1 MYHRVRRNVKATAFA
16 FRLVQL
22 SQEAAAM
29 TDAVDFLVDKGALRL
44 GRFAPADVSIGEG
57 QALLRLDRFALTS
70 NNVTYAAI
78 GEQFGYWKFFPTAA
92 PNGRVPVWGFADV
105 VETKCADVAV
115 GERIW
120 GYYPIAS
127 HLVVTPVR
135 ANARGFVDGAE
146 HRAGLPPVYNQYE
159 RAAADPAY
167 EREHEGHIALFRPLF
182 VTGFL
187 IDDFLYES
195 AFFGA
200 RQVMLSSAS
209 SKTALGLAKCL
220 KDRGGVE
227 VVGLTS
233 VRNAE
238 FVRKIGYYDR
248 VVAYERLADLPNDK
262 PALLVD
268 MAGDAPL
275 ISALADRLG
284 DAFVYNC
291 MVGGTHWEAR
301 ASETKGPPRS
311 LFFAPDRIVKR
322 HKDWGPDGFASRYAA
337 AWTGFLGSTRDWL
350 KIIDKAGETAVG
362 DAWRALLDGQARPEE
377 GYVLRL

>member
-1 MYHRVRRNVKATAFA
+1 MTEAT
-16 FRLVQL
+16 
-22 SQEAAAM
+22 
-29 TDAVDFLVDKGALRL
+29 DFLVDKGALRL
-44 GRFAPADVSIGEG
+44 ARFAHAEVSVGEG

-78 GEQFGYWKFFPTAA
+78 GEQFGYWKFFPAPA

-105 VETKCADVAV
+105 VESKCADLPV

-135 ANARGFVDGAE
+135 VNARGFVDGAE

-159 RAAADPAY
+159 RTGADVSY
-167 EREHEGHIALFRPLF
+167 KRDQEGLVALFRPLF

-187 IDDFLYES
+187 IDDFLDDNG
-195 AFFGA
+195 FFGA
-200 RQVMLSSAS
+200 QRIMLSSAS

-227 VVGLTS
+227 IVGLTS
-233 VRNAE
+233 SGNAE
-238 FVRKIGYYDR
+238 FVRKTGYYDR
-248 VVAYERLADLPNDK
+248 VVAYERLAELPDDK

-268 MAGDAPL
+268 MAGDARL
-275 ISALADRLG
+275 IDALAERLG
-284 DAFVYNC
+284 TAFVYNC

-322 HKDWGPDGFASRYAA
+322 NKDWGPEGFAKRYAD
-337 AWTGFLGSTRDWL
+337 AWSGFTGSTGGWL
-350 KIIDKAGETAVG
+350 KIIERNGEASVR
-362 DAWRALLDGQARPEE
+362 DAWLALLDGHARPEE
-377 GYVLRL
+377 GYVLRV

>member
-1 MYHRVRRNVKATAFA
+1 MTEATD
-16 FRLVQL
+16 L
-22 SQEAAAM
+22 
-29 TDAVDFLVDKGALRL
+29 LVDKGALRL
-44 GRFAPADVSIGEG
+44 ARFAQADVAVGEG

-78 GEQFGYWKFFPTAA
+78 GEQFGYWKFFPAAA

-105 VETKCADVAV
+105 VESKATDVAI

-120 GYYPIAS
+120 GYFPIAS
-127 HLVVTPVR
+127 HLVVTPAR
-135 ANARGFVDGAE
+135 ANARGFVDGAT

-159 RAAADPAY
+159 RVTADPAY
-167 EREHEGHIALFRPLF
+167 SRDHEGHIALFRPLF

-187 IDDFLYES
+187 IDDFLDENG
-195 AFFGA
+195 FFGA
-200 RQVMLSSAS
+200 NRVMLSSAS

-227 VVGLTS
+227 VIGLTS
-233 VRNAE
+233 ARNAE
-238 FVRKIGYYDR
+238 FVSKTGYYDR
-248 VVAYERLADLPNDK
+248 VVAYDRLSDLPNDQ

-275 ISALADRLG
+275 IDALADRLG
-284 DAFVYNC
+284 DAFIYNC

-301 ASETKGPPRS
+301 ASEAKGPPRT

-322 HKDWGPDGFASRYAA
+322 HKDWGPEGFATRYAV
-337 AWTGFLGSTRDWL
+337 AWSGFLGSTSGWL
-350 KIIDKAGETAVG
+350 KIIDKHGQTAVR
-362 DAWRALLDGQARPEE
+362 DAWIALLDGQARPEE
-377 GYVLRL
+377 GYVLRV

>member
-1 MYHRVRRNVKATAFA
+1 
-16 FRLVQL
+16 
-22 SQEAAAM
+22 M
-29 TDAVDFLVDKGALRL
+29 TEAVDFLVDKGALRL
-44 GRFAPADVSIGEG
+44 VRFAPADTSIAEG

-78 GEQFGYWKFFPTAA
+78 GEQFGYRKFFPAPA

-105 VETKCADVAV
+105 VESRCADIAV

-127 HLVVTPVR
+127 HLVVKPVR
-135 ANARGFVDGAE
+135 VNARGFVDGAE
-146 HRAGLPPVYNQYE
+146 HRAGLPPVYSQYE
-159 RAAADPAY
+159 RVAADAAY
-167 EREHEGHIALFRPLF
+167 KREFEGHIALFRPLF

-187 IDDFLYES
+187 IDDFLEER
-195 AFFGA
+195 AFFEA
-200 RQVMLSSAS
+200 RRVILSSAS

-220 KDRGGVE
+220 RDRGGVE

-233 VRNAE
+233 ERNAA
-238 FVRKIGYYDR
+238 FVRKTGYYDR
-248 VVAYERLADLPNDK
+248 VVSYDCLGELPNDE

-275 ISALADRLG
+275 IDALAERLG
-284 DAFVYNC
+284 DMFVYNC

-301 ASETKGPPRS
+301 ASQTKGPPRS

-322 HKDWGPDGFASRYAA
+322 NKDWGPDGFATRYAA
-337 AWTGFLGSTRDWL
+337 AWSGFLASTDGWL
-350 KIIDKAGETAVG
+350 KVINKGGEAAVS
-362 DAWRALLDGQARPEE
+362 DAWRALLDGQASPEE
-377 GYVLRL
+377 GYVLRV

>member
-1 MYHRVRRNVKATAFA
+1 M
-16 FRLVQL
+16 
-22 SQEAAAM
+22 SQAR
-29 TDAVDFLVDKGALRL
+29 DFLVDKGALRL
-44 GRFAPADVSIGEG
+44 FRFAPAETVLSEG

-78 GEQFGYWKFFPTAA
+78 GEQFGYWKFFPAPA

-105 VETKCADVAV
+105 VDSKSADVVV

-120 GYYPIAS
+120 GYFPIAT
-127 HLVVTPVR
+127 HLVVTP
-135 ANARGFVDGAE
+135 AKATSRGFVDGAA

-159 RAAADPAY
+159 RVAADPAY
-167 EREHEGHIALFRPLF
+167 KREQEGHIALFRPLF

-187 IDDFLYES
+187 IDDFLDEN
-195 AFFGA
+195 AFFDA
-200 RQVMLSSAS
+200 RRVMLSSAS

-233 VRNAE
+233 ARNAA
-238 FVRKIGYYDR
+238 FVGKTGYYDR
-248 VVAYERLADLPNDK
+248 VVSYERLSEMPKDQ

-268 MAGDAPL
+268 MAGDAAL
-275 ISALADRLG
+275 IDSLADRLG

-291 MVGGTHWEAR
+291 MVGGTHWEAG
-301 ASETKGPPRS
+301 ASQTKGPPRT

-322 HKDWGPDGFASRYAA
+322 HKDWGQEGFAARYAA
-337 AWTGFLGSTRDWL
+337 AWSSFLGSTSGWL
-350 KIIDKAGETAVG
+350 KVADKTGEAAVG
-362 DAWRALLDGQARPEE
+362 EAWSTLLDGQARPEE
-377 GYVLRL
+377 GYVLRV

>member
-1 MYHRVRRNVKATAFA
+1 MVETSD
-16 FRLVQL
+16 L
-22 SQEAAAM
+22 
-29 TDAVDFLVDKGALRL
+29 LVDKGALRL
-44 GRFAPADVSIGEG
+44 ARFSRGVAEVGEG
-57 QALLRLDRFALTS
+57 QILLRLDRFALTS

-78 GEQFGYWKFFPTAA
+78 GEQFGYWKFFPATA

-105 VETKCADVAV
+105 VESRCADVVV

-127 HLVVTPVR
+127 HLVVTPMKVTP
-135 ANARGFVDGAE
+135 RGFVDGAE

-159 RAAADPAY
+159 RVAADPAY
-167 EREHEGHIALFRPLF
+167 DRAHEGHTALFRPLF

-187 IDDFLYES
+187 IDDFLDEN

-200 RQVMLSSAS
+200 KRVVLSSAS

-227 VVGLTS
+227 VIGLTS
-233 VRNAE
+233 ARNAD
-238 FVRKIGYYDR
+238 FVRKTGYFDR
-248 VVAYERLADLPNDK
+248 VVTYDRLGDLPNDA
-262 PALLVD
+262 PTLLVD

-275 ISALADRLG
+275 INALAERLG

-291 MVGGTHWEAR
+291 MVGGTHWEAGV
-301 ASETKGPPRS
+301 AETKGPPRA

-322 HKDWGPDGFASRYAA
+322 HKDWGPEGFASRYAA
-337 AWTGFLGSTRDWL
+337 AWVGFLGSTGGWL
-350 KIIDKAGETAVG
+350 KVIEKTGEGPVRE
-362 DAWRALLDGQARPEE
+362 AWLALLDGQARPED
-377 GYVLRL
+377 GYVLKV

>member
-1 MYHRVRRNVKATAFA
+1 MGQAT
-16 FRLVQL
+16 
-22 SQEAAAM
+22 
-29 TDAVDFLVDKGALRL
+29 DFLVDKGALRL
-44 GRFAPADVSIGEG
+44 ARFAQAEAAIGEG

-78 GEQFGYWKFFPTAA
+78 GEQFGYWKFFPASP

-105 VETKCADVAV
+105 VESKCADVAV

-120 GYYPIAS
+120 GYFPIAS

-167 EREHEGHIALFRPLF
+167 KREHEGHIALFRPLF

-187 IDDFLYES
+187 IDDFLDENG
-195 AFFGA
+195 FFGA
-200 RQVMLSSAS
+200 KRVMLSSAS

-220 KDRGGVE
+220 KERGGVE

-233 VRNAE
+233 GRNAD
-238 FVRKIGYYDR
+238 FVRKTGYYAR
-248 VVAYERLADLPNDK
+248 VVAYDRLTELPNDQ

-275 ISALADRLG
+275 IDALADRLG
-284 DAFVYNC
+284 EAFVYNC

-301 ASETKGPPRS
+301 ASEAKGPPRT

-322 HKDWGPDGFASRYAA
+322 HKDWGPEGFATRYAA
-337 AWTGFLGSTRDWL
+337 AWAGFLGSSAGWL
-350 KIIDKAGETAVG
+350 KVVDRSGEGAVRE
-362 DAWRALLDGQARPEE
+362 AWMALLDGQSRPEE
-377 GYVLRL
+377 GYVLRV

>member
-1 MYHRVRRNVKATAFA
+1 MKRP
-16 FRLVQL
+16 
-22 SQEAAAM
+22 
-29 TDAVDFLVDKGALRL
+29 
-44 GRFAPADVSIGEG
+44 AP
-57 QALLRLDRFALTS
+57 
-70 NNVTYAAI
+70 
-78 GEQFGYWKFFPTAA
+78 A

-105 VETKCADVAV
+105 VVSKCADVAV

-120 GYYPIAS
+120 GYYPVAS

-135 ANARGFVDGAE
+135 INARGFVDGAA

-159 RAAADPAY
+159 RVAADQAY
-167 EREHEGHIALFRPLF
+167 QRESEGHIALFRPLF

-187 IDDFLYES
+187 IDDFLDENR
-195 AFFGA
+195 FFGA
-200 RQVMLSSAS
+200 GRVMLSSAS

-233 VRNAE
+233 ARNAA
-238 FVRKIGYYDR
+238 FVRKTGYYDR
-248 VVAYERLADLPNDK
+248 VVSYEHLNELPDDR
-262 PALLVD
+262 PTLLVD
-268 MAGDAPL
+268 MAGDAQL
-275 ISALADRLG
+275 IDALADRLA

-301 ASETKGPPRS
+301 ASETKGPLRA

-322 HKDWGPDGFASRYAA
+322 NKDWGPEGFAERYAT
-337 AWTGFLGSTRDWL
+337 AWSAFLASTSGWL
-350 KIIDKAGETAVG
+350 KIIDRSGEKAVS

-377 GYVLRL
+377 GYVLRV